1 MCVFETT
8 ITDDGKGIKKERLPY
23 LFKIFGELKNN
34 LELQI
39 DQDIKDNGIGVG
51 LSCSKIIAN
60 ALGGDVT
67 FVPNDQEKTMLSVT
81 LKVKTYE

>member
-1 MCVFETT
+1 MVFETT

-23 LFKIFGELKNN
+23 LFKVFGELKHN
-34 LELQI
+34 LEIQN

-60 ALGGDVT
+60 ALGGDVN
-67 FVPNDQEKTMLSVT
+67 FVPNELEKTMLCVT

>member
-1 MCVFETT
+1 MVFETT

-23 LFKIFGELKNN
+23 LFKIFGELKHN
-34 LELQI
+34 LEIQN
-39 DQDIKDNGIGVG
+39 DQDIIDNGIGVG

-60 ALGGDVT
+60 ALGGDVD
-67 FVPNDQEKTMLSVT
+67 FVPNELEKTMLCVT